1 MQTGKILHEGIW
13 KYLKKKYQ
21 KKPRYILTF
30 SSAVQILG
38 IYSEDPTHSVQQYV
52 YIL

>member
-13 KYLKKKYQ
+13 KYLKKK
-21 KKPRYILTF
+21 KKKTRYMLTF
-30 SSAVQILG
+30 SFIVQILG